1 MEKEILR
8 LFKGYLGD
16 KSEVF
21 SKEGLKYGLLIPNT
35 ASSIVVKEAIDMYGK
50 KGEEWNNT
58 FHKSFQKVKETP
70 LEILIEQQIVH
81 YITTYGFESLGFYDK
96 DTVYIPRESLE
107 IPELVD
113 DKIEFISIKPMTEEE
128 LSKKLMIL
136 LTSGIALSKQ
146 TISDVMILSDYID
159 KERFDEISNKEIRI
173 FLYDKYNIMPKNSE
187 IFLRFL
193 IFKLTGRTLKI
204 KDEETIEEMKI
215 CSKES
220 ALQMLQ
226 SYADARPNGY
236 ANLASIFLRN
246 KVFFLAL
253 KDKEKGKAKKPI
265 NAFINKI
272 RRLAVKYHKPLKE
285 DILDIIT
292 SKPQNID
299 LSKSELGDALNNST
313 IFREIRILNGI
324 KYRIEGNQNILYK
337 IRNGKSYVK
346 KIANNDNEYTDNL
359 KEIYNFIYSHLI
371 KRLSMKVRGKTIY
384 IPNNVSYSAPTSEK
398 QFNGNIPEGSY
409 LEIPRESSFVYGVHW
424 TNLPNKERVDLD
436 LKQMNKSQVFGW
448 DANYKNTNSSIIF
461 SGDMTDAP
469 SPNGATE
476 LFYVSKNFGYGA
488 FLLTLNMFTEN
499 SQDVPFKFL
508 IAKCDD
514 DKISKN
520 YMVDPNNILE
530 TIEMVSKKRERQMV
544 VGFITIG
551 DTIKFYFNDFSSG
564 SEMTS
569 KIDEVT
575 KGAFDYLQS
584 YSKIQLKLK
593 DLLEDAGAILTKENV
608 VKSTIIEKT
617 VDEKGNVIQEI
628 EKEVSTPVDV
638 DLSLNSITKET
649 LIDLLG

>member
-8 LFKGYLGD
+8 LFKGYLGN

-35 ASSIVVKEAIDMYGK
+35 ASNIVVKEAIDMYGK

-113 DKIEFISIKPMTEEE
+113 DKIELIPIKPMTEEE

-159 KERFDEISNKEIRI
+159 KEMFDEISNKEIRI
-173 FLYDKYNIMPKNSE
+173 FLYDKYNIMPKNPE

-204 KDEETIEEMKI
+204 KDRETIEEMKI

-246 KVFFLAL
+246 KAFFLAL
-253 KDKEKGKAKKPI
+253 KDKEKGKVKKPI
-265 NAFINKI
+265 NTFINKI

-285 DILDIIT
+285 DILNIIT

-299 LSKSELGDALNNST
+299 LSKPELRDALNNST
-313 IFREIRILNGI
+313 VFREIRILNGI

-346 KIANNDNEYTDNL
+346 KIENNDNEYIDNL

-371 KRLSMKVRGKTIY
+371 ERLSMKVRGKTIY

-409 LEIPRESSFVYGVHW
+409 LEIPRENSFVYGVHW

-476 LFYVSKNFGYGA
+476 LFYVGKNFGYGA

-499 SQDVPFKFL
+499 SQDVPFKFV

-520 YMVDPNNILE
+520 YMIDPNNILE
-530 TIEMVSKKRERQMV
+530 TIEMISKKRERQMV

-551 DTIKFYFNDFSSG
+551 DTIKFYFNDFSAG

-593 DLLEDAGAILTKENV
+593 DLLEDAGAILTEENV
-608 VKSTIIEKT
+608 IKSTIIERT

-628 EKEVSTPVDV
+628 EKQVSTPVDV